1 MAGLTKL
8 TFSKLSKLIL
18 RAIVIRIYSLNILK
32 DRKLNTSLTNI
43 DGVIVIKQD
52 IFNDDRGFFSET
64 YSKEKYFS
72 LGIQEEFVQDNH
84 SQSIKNTLRGLHYQS
99 NKTQGKLV
107 RVLRGEVLDVAVDV
121 RKDSQTF
128 GKYFSILLNESN
140 HYQLYM
146 PPGIAHG
153 FYVTSEFADFE
164 YKCTD
169 YYNPES
175 EKGVLWSDPDLNIDW
190 PSRSP
195 IVSDKDSIYK
205 RLKDIPKEDLL

>member
-1 MAGLTKL
+1 M
-8 TFSKLSKLIL
+8 
-18 RAIVIRIYSLNILK
+18 LK
-32 DRKLNTSLTNI
+32 TNLTNI
-43 DGVIVIKQD
+43 DGVIVIKPE
-52 IFNDDRGFFSET
+52 IYNDDRGFFSET

-72 LGIQEEFVQDNH
+72 IGIHEEFVQDNH
-84 SQSIKNTLRGLHYQS
+84 SQSIKNTLRGLHYQL
-99 NKTQGKLV
+99 NQTQGKLV
-107 RVLRGEVLDVAVDV
+107 RVLRGEVLDVAVDI
-121 RKDSQTF
+121 RQDSKTF
-128 GKYFSILLNESN
+128 GKHFSILLNDSN

-153 FYVTSEFADFE
+153 FYVISEFADFE

-190 PSRSP
+190 PSKFP
-195 IVSDKDSIYK
+195 IVSEKDSIYK